1 MKKKI
6 ALVLEGGGMRG
17 AYTAGCLAWFI
28 DHNIDIA
35 NGYGISTGAI
45 HLCSYLLKEK
55 NYLYDLSTNYIADK
69 KLVGWRPLLREGKFV
84 GYNYLFDTLLP
95 HIFHFDIQKLI
106 SIASHKHAK
115 IGLYDL
121 AKQRT
126 IYINLKDI
134 DTSFKLLKAATTLP
148 IIGKA
153 VKYKKNEYLDGGIS
167 EMIPIKEA
175 INDNNEKF
183 IVISTKPADYIRKPA
198 KNIIIKLMALYYHK
212 YPQIAK
218 DYAIRHQ
225 NYNNQVQLVKDLVNQ
240 QAAIFLYPSKQL
252 PVSRTSGDKETLK
265 KLFALGYSD
274 TQKKEKEIKA
284 FLEGER

>member
-28 DHNIDIA
+28 DHNINFE

-45 HLCSYLLKEK
+45 HLCSYLLREK
-55 NYLYDLSTNYIADK
+55 RYLYELSTNYIADK

-84 GYNYLFDTLLP
+84 GYDYLFDTLLP
-95 HIFHFDIQKLI
+95 YIFHFDLHKLLN
-106 SIASHKHAK
+106 IAHSKTAK

-121 AKQRT
+121 DKQKT
-126 IYINLKDI
+126 IYINLKNSDKN
-134 DTSFKLLKAATTLP
+134 FKLLKAATSLP

-153 VKYKKNEYLDGGIS
+153 VSYKHKKYLDGGIS

-175 INDNNEKF
+175 LKDKQEKF
-183 IVISTKPADYIRKPA
+183 IVISTKPADFVRKPA
-198 KNIIIKLMALYYHK
+198 KKIIVKLMALYYHR

-218 DYAIRHQ
+218 DYKIRHL
-225 NYNNQVQLVKDLVNQ
+225 NYNNQVQIVKDLVKTKK
-240 QAAIFLYPSKQL
+240 AIFLYPSQEI
-252 PVSRTSGDKETLK
+252 PVTRTKGNKENLR
-265 KLFALGYSD
+265 KLYELGYQD
-274 TQKKEKEIKA
+274 TQNKAQEIIT
-284 FLEGER
+284 FLKGE